1 MAASMEI
8 RNAGFQYGRTDAR
21 PVFEN
26 VSFTLSKGEVFCLLG
41 PNGSG
46 KSTLLKCLSGLLSV
60 KEGTVFLKQ
69 RDIRDFSAGQRARLL
84 GYVPQ
89 ALSSAFPFRVL
100 DVVVM
105 GRAAYLNLFSS
116 PSEKDMAAARAALAK
131 IGISHLAERP
141 CNRISGGEWQLVL
154 IARALAQNPDVLLLD
169 EPTSHLDLGNQMNIL
184 RVVNQLAQE
193 GLAIAMASHFPDHV
207 FLCGDRVAL
216 LKDCSLMKMGTPDE
230 VITAHSMK
238 RAYGVEVEIITMENG
253 SRRKVCVPMMG
264 EAKK

>member
-1 MAASMEI
+1 MAVSMEI
-8 RNAGFQYGRTDAR
+8 RNAGFQYARTDAR
-21 PVFEN
+21 PVFAN
-26 VSFTLSKGEVFCLLG
+26 VSFTLSQGEVFCLLG

-60 KEGTVFLKQ
+60 NEGAVFLNQK
-69 RDIRDFSAGQRARLL
+69 DIRGFSAAQRARAV

-89 ALSSAFPFRVL
+89 ALSSAFPFRVR

-105 GRAAYLNLFSS
+105 GRAAYLKLFSS
-116 PSEKDMAAARAALAK
+116 PSKKDIAAAAAALDK
-131 IGISHLAERP
+131 IGISHLSERP

-184 RVVNQLAQE
+184 RIVNQLAKE
-193 GLAIAMASHFPDHV
+193 GFAIAMASHFPDHV

-216 LKDCSLMKMGTPDE
+216 LKDRSLLKMGPPDE
-230 VITAHSMK
+230 VITALRMK
-238 RAYGVEVEIITMENG
+238 QAYNVAVEIITLENAT
-253 SRRKVCVPMMG
+253 RRKVCVPMIG
-264 EAKK
+264 EAK